1 MGVLSVIIA
10 ALGCFAAGAAWY
22 MTLSKAW
29 IAAVGIPVDAE
40 GKPQASGSTTPF
52 VIGFVAALLLSGMM
66 RHVFATAG
74 IDTAAKGLVSGLGV
88 GIFILAPWLCMNY
101 AYAQRPRM
109 LMLIDGG
116 YAVLGPAVAGLIL
129 GIVA

>member
-1 MGVLSVIIA
+1 MGVLSVFIA

-29 IAAVGIPVDAE
+29 IAVVGIPVNAE
-40 GKPQASGSTTPF
+40 GKPQGAGSATPF
-52 VIGFVAALLLSGMM
+52 IIGFVAALLLSGMM

-88 GIFILAPWLCMNY
+88 GVFILGPWLCMNY